1 MVATS
6 GLDEREDVFRAE
18 LDEAPIEPMTPH
30 ELLEIVSGALGTTGV
45 PFWTRPD
52 GEDEVDALVFA
63 DDVCEPA
70 STAWALVTVP
80 ARIGGD
86 IGARVMID
94 RDRIEVDGGSVPQ
107 TIDADECVFVDVGL
121 AEALIADHLAS
132 WLLARAWQVQVSV
145 HRGAQHWRLA
155 DCLSF
160 VEGGGDRL
168 DDDYPHG
175 DDRLSVLCESV
186 AVVADAAVQG
196 IRRAV
201 GPV

>member
-1 MVATS
+1 MVGAS
-6 GLDEREDVFRAE
+6 GLGGRETLFRPE

-30 ELLEIVSGALGTTGV
+30 ELLEIVSGALGTTGE
-45 PFWTRPD
+45 PSWTRPD
-52 GEDEVDALVFA
+52 GEGEVDALVFA

-70 STAWALVTVP
+70 LTAWALVTVP

-94 RDRIEVDGGSVPQ
+94 RDRIEVDGGSGPYTV
-107 TIDADECVFVDVGL
+107 DADECVFVDVGL
-121 AEALIADHLAS
+121 AKALIADHLAN
-132 WLLARAWQVQVSV
+132 WLLARGWQVQVSV
-145 HRGAQHWRLA
+145 HHGAQHWRLA

-175 DDRLSVLCESV
+175 DDRLSVLSESV

-196 IRRAV
+196 TRRAL

>member
-1 MVATS
+1 MDTS
-6 GLDEREDVFRAE
+6 GLGGREAVFRAE
-18 LDEAPIEPMTPH
+18 LDEAPIKAMTPH

-70 STAWALVTVP
+70 LTSWALVTVP

-86 IGARVMID
+86 IGTRVLID
-94 RDRIEVDGGSVPQ
+94 RDRIEVDGGSVPY
-107 TIDADECVFVDVGL
+107 TIDAEECVFVDVGL

-132 WLLARAWQVQVSV
+132 WLLERGWQVQVSV
-145 HRGAQHWRLA
+145 RRGAPHWRLA
-155 DCLSF
+155 DCLSYT
-160 VEGGGDRL
+160 EGGGDRL

-175 DDRLSVLCESV
+175 DDRLPVLGESV
-186 AVVADAAVQG
+186 TVVADASVPG
-196 IRRAV
+196 TRRAV
-201 GPV
+201 GPA